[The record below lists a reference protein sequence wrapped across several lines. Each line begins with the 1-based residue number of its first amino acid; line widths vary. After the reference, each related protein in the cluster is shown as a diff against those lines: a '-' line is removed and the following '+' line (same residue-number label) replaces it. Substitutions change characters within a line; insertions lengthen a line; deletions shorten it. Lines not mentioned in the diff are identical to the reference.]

1 MKKIIA
7 IVSTIFL
14 ISFLFG
20 CNKSGN
26 NVNSSNN
33 NNNVNEEAAPE
44 ALSIKDY
51 FPIKENTKYV
61 YEGIGNEY
69 ASYNVYTD
77 YTSENKVQQRINNGG
92 TEVAKVIE
100 LKDGK
105 ITKLL
110 SRGEAYYRE
119 NLLDVK
125 DDDEILLMEPLAKG
139 TSWKLK
145 DSKVRTITDISKD
158 VTTPSGNYKAIEV
171 VTEGDNYKTMDYYAK
186 DVGLVKSIFVSGESE
201 VISTLS
207 KVEENVPLVQKISFF
222 YPNVADDKIY
232 YKDIDISFNTNDVTR
247 QVIAAAYKE
256 SINNN
261 LGKVFSQNTQ
271 INSLYLNKD
280 GRVYIDLNKAF
291 STEMNAGS
299 GYESMILQ
307 CIANTFGKYYNA
319 EKIILTVDN
328 APYTSGHIIMEK
340 GQFIKVNYKNAIE
353 VK

>member
-1 MKKIIA
+1 MKKIVA
-7 IVSTIFL
+7 IISTIFL
-14 ISFLFG
+14 ISFLVG
-20 CNKSGN
+20 CNKSVN
-26 NVNSSNN
+26 NVSSGNN
-33 NNNVNEEAAPE
+33 NNKVNEEAAPE

-69 ASYNVYTD
+69 SSYSVYTD
-77 YTSENKVQQRINNGG
+77 YTSENKVQQRVNNGG
-92 TEVAKVIE
+92 TEVAKVME

-105 ITKLL
+105 ITRLL

-119 NLLDVK
+119 NLLNVK
-125 DDDEILLMEPLAKG
+125 DDEEILLMEPLVKD
-139 TSWKLK
+139 TSWNLK
-145 DSKVRTITDISKD
+145 DSKVRTITDTSKE
-158 VTTPSGNYKAIEV
+158 VTTPSGNYKTIEV

-186 DVGLVKSIFVSGESE
+186 DVGLVKTVFVSGEAE
-201 VISTLS
+201 VISALS
-207 KVEENVPLVQKISFF
+207 KIEENVPLVQKISFF
-222 YPNVADDKIY
+222 YPNVAEDKIY

-247 QVIAAAYKE
+247 QVIAEAYKE

-291 STEMNAGS
+291 LTEMNAGS
-299 GYESMILQ
+299 GYETMILQ
-307 CIANTFGKYYNA
+307 CIANTFGKYYNS
-319 EKIILTVDN
+319 EKVILTVDN
-328 APYTSGHIIMEK
+328 NPYASGHIIMEK
-340 GQFIKVNYKNAIE
+340 GQYFKVNYKNTIE